1 MVTFLYGNDRF
12 DSLQPRRTVRRAAYY
27 LPGGPQPSAEPSRVE
42 RFLTALF
49 VPPAV
54 HRYRLETRR

>member
-1 MVTFLYGNDRF
+1 MATT
-12 DSLQPRRTVRRAAYY
+12 DSTPSRRDEPSDELAYY
-27 LPGGPQPSAEPSRVE
+27 LPGGPQPSAEPSRME
-42 RFLTALF
+42 RFLTTLF

>member
-1 MVTFLYGNDRF
+1 MATT
-12 DSLQPRRTVRRAAYY
+12 DSTAPSRDEPSDELAYY
-27 LPGGPQPSAEPSRVE
+27 LPAGPQPSAERSRVE